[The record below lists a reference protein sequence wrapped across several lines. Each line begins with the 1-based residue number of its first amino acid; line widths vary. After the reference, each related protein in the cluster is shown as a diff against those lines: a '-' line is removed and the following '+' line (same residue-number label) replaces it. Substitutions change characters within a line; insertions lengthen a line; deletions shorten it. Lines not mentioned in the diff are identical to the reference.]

1 MKPICF
7 KTRGGGNYSGTK
19 GAPVRSGKGGTG
31 LLFYEDKTFT
41 VATGTDQYIATFL
54 CVTSPSVLEWKQPA
68 SLGIRSTGSPSAS
81 PKSNLSHVP
90 SSNTDSPT
98 YLTMDPSQNTN
109 PGPLNPEQSTFW
121 SEAHLAS
128 LFPSPASAK
137 DSPTHAATSP
147 SPFLD
152 WLTSS
157 SPSGSSG
164 KTSPV
169 SCLREEGG
177 TLVPSSGRWSNSGM
191 GSPTE
196 CWTLNTSEYPSVVV
210 ESSLSRVLETGELP
224 PKYFLSQIACA
235 GILRRAERK
244 NKQLPQMLK
253 DALTQTIQKAAGGTE
268 DR

>member
-1 MKPICF
+1 MRYLSVCSGMEAASVAWHPLNWKPVGFSEIEPFPCAILKHRF
-7 KTRGGGNYSGTK
+7 PNVPNY
-19 GAPVRSGKGGTG
+19 
-31 LLFYEDKTFT
+31 
-41 VATGTDQYIATFL
+41 
-54 CVTSPSVLEWKQPA
+54 
-68 SLGIRSTGSPSAS
+68 GS
-81 PKSNLSHVP
+81 
-90 SSNTDSPT
+90 
-98 YLTMDPSQNTN
+98 SQNTN